1 MWTSYFRSFQRSNA
15 QRKARTRNQV
25 NISHIK
31 MSLKRGLKATLVACW
46 WQTGWLNAL
55 GGVAGA
61 RALTAMGSRATK
73 EEIMETSRKCQ
84 RSDLLKKAERAKGLS
99 GSAKK
104 VTLVILRRQKV
115 WLEFTQRAQS
125 MTHPHKYK
133 SSRSSRL
140 LDPIGLIEN
149 GCWWN

>member
-1 MWTSYFRSFQRSNA
+1 
-15 QRKARTRNQV
+15 
-25 NISHIK
+25 
-31 MSLKRGLKATLVACW
+31 
-46 WQTGWLNAL
+46 
-55 GGVAGA
+55 VAGA

-115 WLEFTQRAQS
+115 
-125 MTHPHKYK
+125 
-133 SSRSSRL
+133 
-140 LDPIGLIEN
+140 
-149 GCWWN
+149 